1 MRTVQLKLLEVHQF
15 LFFVFRQ
22 NKELDRV
29 IQMPSKFKIKAYKMV
44 IFICFISLLKDV
56 AAKQTKG
63 SLPVAEG

>member
-56 AAKQTKG
+56 AVKQTKG